1 MENRIIAGT
10 EIKLN
15 VHAEPIGDAH
25 MVDYNFTVEIY
36 TSPTK
41 SITLS
46 KDKLIYIDE
55 DNYVACVDSSK
66 LGVGRL
72 RCKLTAQIPDGDFDD
87 NFRTEITVIDSGID
101 VVRNV

>member
-15 VHAEPIGDAH
+15 VHAEPIGNAH
-25 MVDYNFTVEIY
+25 MDDYAFTVEVY

-41 SITLS
+41 SIALS
-46 KDKLIYIDE
+46 KEELTYIDE

-72 RCKLTAQIPDGDFDD
+72 KCKLTAQIPDGDFDD
-87 NFRTEITVIDSGID
+87 NLRTEIAVIDTGID

>member
-15 VHAEPIGDAH
+15 VHAEPIGDVH
-25 MVDYNFTVEIY
+25 MEDYAFTVEVY

-41 SITLS
+41 SIALR
-46 KDKLIYIDE
+46 KEDLIYDDK
-55 DNYVACVDSSK
+55 DNYIVCLDSSK

-72 RCKLTAQIPDGDFDD
+72 KCKLTAQIPDGDFNDSL
-87 NFRTEITVIDSGID
+87 RTEIAVIDTGID
-101 VVRNV
+101 IVRNV